1 MAGQPL
7 RTENP
12 RGGVAATAQGPRME
26 ALRLPPVAPPTNHG
40 RTVAAW
46 TVTYVVV
53 AGFLVA
59 ALAMIFSLVWLF
71 WVGMGA
77 AIAGVVAGIVLRAA
91 GFGQG
96 GKHTPSHHH

>member
-1 MAGQPL
+1 M
-7 RTENP
+7 RTESP
-12 RGGVAATAQGPRME
+12 RGGVAATVQGPRME

-46 TVTYVVV
+46 TVTWVVV
-53 AGFLVA
+53 LGFLVA
-59 ALAMIFSLVWLF
+59 GLAMMFSQVWLF

-77 AIAGVVAGIVLRAA
+77 AVVGVIAGVLLRAA

-96 GKHTPSHHH
+96 GKRTSDHH

>member
-1 MAGQPL
+1 MAGQSL
-7 RTENP
+7 RTESP
-12 RGGVAATAQGPRME
+12 RGGVAVTAQGPRME

-40 RTVAAW
+40 RTIAAW
-46 TVTYVVV
+46 TVTVVVV

-71 WVGMGA
+71 WAGLAVSVAGV
-77 AIAGVVAGIVLRAA
+77 IAGVVLRAA

-96 GKHTPSHHH
+96 GKHTGTHGH

>member
-1 MAGQPL
+1 MAGQP
-7 RTENP
+7 RTENTQ
-12 RGGVAATAQGPRME
+12 GGVALTAQGPRME

-46 TVTYVVV
+46 TMTLVVV
-53 AGFLVA
+53 VGFTVA

-71 WVGMGA
+71 WVGMGVA
-77 AIAGVVAGIVLRAA
+77 VVGVIVSVVLRAA

-96 GKHTPSHHH
+96 GKHTPTHH